1 MRNLVWLIIC
11 SLKFA
16 VFDTQPKMLSMNF
29 ESGLWITDISEYLCI
44 ETTDIES
51 EYKLYHNQELIATLT
66 SKDWIKK
73 EDIYK
78 YNYFAQEPGYY
89 LLVDSQENK
98 VAEAIYTTQDFEMFC
113 DKIFQERQDY
123 RVFSEKACVLWV
135 AYSDAKLFNNLE
147 VETVG
152 KWDIYRR
159 RIEEQGVH
167 IIDEPFGKW
176 QFYLDSIAPKIEYSF
191 IGTKPQTD
199 NDGTYYVNDLN
210 SYLQI
215 TSYDEGDLFL
225 GKDGAW
231 QKDKDYYQYIYNFQ
245 EGMQIIEEAFKDEAG
260 HQGALPITV
269 ICDTKAPQL
278 DCPNENK
285 IYTHQ
290 ELNWE
295 LSDTSLDW
303 EKTQVNFNDMD
314 IKENCLKTVSGY
326 QIPIQQSG
334 LLEVEAFDKA
344 GNTMSIEKEIVYDNV
359 APLIQAFQKDG
370 LLGLK
375 IEDEFL
381 NTDSLKEIS
390 LIHEKQKL
398 PLEISQDS
406 CQARI
411 EEDGQYHWQGVVRDC
426 SENETVIDMMV
437 DVDIQKPQIYVVESI
452 PRLCLEPQSLTYV
465 FEDTYLTHWK
475 IDVYR
480 NDNYLT
486 SYVGDEKTCEVY
498 LDDSRFQDG
507 YGYYKIVA
515 TAYDTKHHTTKTV
528 ALAMDMNCAPLDLY
542 INNANANKV
551 RNLNVVKKT
560 ICKAY
565 CSEGKIEWRLYQGNQ
580 LLQQQI
586 SNRLTLLPDTKAT
599 YLEVIC
605 VDQYNHERKQVI
617 QLNFPKLEEDL
628 FNYAGTVGLNDC
640 LLESNTQ
647 EVLHN
652 QIRGKDSFRLKQI
665 NENTLMKMS
674 HVKKEKSENKLS
686 FLWYLL
692 PLMIGGVM
700 IATNTVRRK
709 RACHLQPQSQQEN
722 SVDAKTVIID
732 Y

>member
-1 MRNLVWLIIC
+1 MRNLLWVILC
-11 SLKFA
+11 GLEFT

-66 SKDWIKK
+66 SKDWIKQ

-78 YNYFAQEPGYY
+78 YNYFAQEQGYY

-113 DKIFQERQDY
+113 DKSFQERQNY

-152 KWDIYRR
+152 KWDVYRR
-159 RIEEQGVH
+159 NVEEQGVH

-176 QFYLDSIAPKIEYSF
+176 QFYLDSIAPQIEYRF
-191 IGTKPQTD
+191 IGTKPQKD
-199 NDGTYYVNDLN
+199 SDGTYYVNDLN

-215 TSYDEGDLFL
+215 TSCDEGDLFL
-225 GKDGAW
+225 GKDEAW
-231 QKDKDYYQYIYNFQ
+231 QKDKDHYQYIYNFQ
-245 EGMQIIEEAFKDEAG
+245 EGKQIIEEVFKDEVG

-278 DCPNENK
+278 YCPDEDK

-290 ELNWE
+290 ELTWE
-295 LSDTSLDW
+295 LADTSLDW
-303 EKTQVNFNDMD
+303 EKTQINFNDMN
-314 IKENCLKTVSGY
+314 IKENCLKTVLGY

-344 GNTMSIEKEIVYDNV
+344 GNTMSIKKRIVYDIEP
-359 APLIQAFQKDG
+359 PLVQAFQKDG

-381 NTDSLKEIS
+381 DRDSLIEIS
-390 LIHEKQKL
+390 LVHGKQMV
-398 PLEISQDS
+398 PLEISQNS
-406 CQARI
+406 CQAQI
-411 EEDGQYHWQGVVRDC
+411 EEDGQYHWQGIVRDC
-426 SENETVIDMMV
+426 SENETVIDMLV
-437 DVDIQKPQIYVVESI
+437 EVDIQKPQIYVVESI
-452 PRLCLEPQSLTYV
+452 PTLCLEPQSLTYV
-465 FEDTYLTHWK
+465 FEDIYLTRWK

-486 SYVGDEKTCEVY
+486 SYEGNERTCEVY

-507 YGYYKIVA
+507 YGFYKIVA
-515 TAYDTKHHTTKTV
+515 NAYDTKHHTTKTV
-528 ALAMDMNCAPLDLY
+528 ELAMDMNCAPLDLY
-542 INNANANKV
+542 INNANANMV
-551 RNLNVVKKT
+551 ENLSIIKKT
-560 ICKAY
+560 ICQAY

-580 LLQQQI
+580 LLHQQI
-586 SNRLTLLPDTKAT
+586 SNSLTLLPETKAT

-617 QLNFPKLEEDL
+617 QLNFPKLEEDS
-628 FNYAGTVGLNDC
+628 FNYAGTVGLNNR
-640 LLESNTQ
+640 LLESSIQ
-647 EVLHN
+647 EPLQD
-652 QIRGKDSFRLKQI
+652 QIIGKDSFKQKQI
-665 NENTLMKMS
+665 NESTLKKMS
-674 HVKKEKSENKLS
+674 HVKKEKSENQRS
-686 FLWYLL
+686 FVWYFL
-692 PLMIGGVM
+692 PLMIGGVI
-700 IATNTVRRK
+700 IATSTVRRK
-709 RACHLQPQSQQEN
+709 RACHLQSQSQQEN
-722 SVDAKTVIID
+722 SVGAKTVIID